1 MSVSRRSGRSL
12 KASIELELIYQ
23 TLFVIVKSQSNRHGL
38 RYIFPACWPA
48 IASAFPAARCRVI
61 FNLIMAKKN
70 KLPEDEPETATTILG
85 LGFNHLIDQLPCYI
99 SIQNRDL
106 QILFVNANFKKDF
119 GGGVGKKCHTVYKC
133 SEEICPNCPVQKTFE
148 DRRLHIA
155 EETVQLANGKICQ
168 ILIQT
173 SPILDDDGNV
183 TAVIEMATNITQ
195 VKIDQKE
202 LATLGQSI
210 ALLSHGLKNILEG
223 LQGGAYVVDEA
234 FKGGDQEL
242 ARKGWQIVSK
252 NIFGVTDFVKNIL
265 YSSKNRPLKYDLASA
280 GQLARDS
287 LALFRE
293 RAAGM
298 HIRLREQINPHLPN
312 THLDV
317 ASILQ
322 MLNNLI
328 WNALEA
334 CHNDTQKKNHFVSV
348 KTDFF
353 DDAHFMFE
361 ITDNGTGMEQ
371 KIQRNIFEEFF
382 STKGSAGTGLGL
394 AVVEKV
400 VNKHGGRIEV
410 ASTPGK
416 GTTFRIIF
424 EIK

>member
-1 MSVSRRSGRSL
+1 MTVFFPHL
-12 KASIELELIYQ
+12 HLIM
-23 TLFVIVKSQSNRHGL
+23 VKQNKRPGND
-38 RYIFPACWPA
+38 
-48 IASAFPAARCRVI
+48 ASAPVSI
-61 FNLIMAKKN
+61 PGLDYNNLV
-70 KLPEDEPETATTILG
+70 D
-85 LGFNHLIDQLPCYI
+85 HLPCYV

-106 QILFVNANFKKDF
+106 QILYINENFRKDF
-119 GGGVGKKCHTVYKC
+119 GNGVGKKCHTVYKC
-133 SEEICPNCPVQKTFE
+133 SQDICPNCPVEKTFK

-155 EETVQLANGKICQ
+155 EETVKLANGKICQ
-168 ILIQT
+168 ILIQA
-173 SPILDDDGNV
+173 SPILNDNGDV

-234 FKGGDQEL
+234 FRDGDMKL

-265 YSSKNRPLKYDLASA
+265 YSSKNRPLKYDLASP
-280 GQLARDS
+280 GQLAKDA
-287 LALFRE
+287 LALFKE
-293 RAAGM
+293 RAKGM
-298 HIRLREQINPHLPN
+298 HIRLRQQINPHLPN
-312 THLDV
+312 VHLDV
-317 ASILQ
+317 ASVLR

-334 CHNDTQKKNHFVSV
+334 CYNDTQKKNHFVSV

-353 DDAHFMFE
+353 DDEHIMFE
-361 ITDNGTGMEQ
+361 ISDNGTGMNQ
-371 KIQRNIFEEFF
+371 KTQRNIFEEFF

-416 GTTFRIIF
+416 GTKFKIIF
-424 EIK
+424 KIK

>member
-1 MSVSRRSGRSL
+1 M
-12 KASIELELIYQ
+12 
-23 TLFVIVKSQSNRHGL
+23 
-38 RYIFPACWPA
+38 
-48 IASAFPAARCRVI
+48 
-61 FNLIMAKKN
+61 NLIMVKKLKRLESQPSAPN
-70 KLPEDEPETATTILG
+70 TIPG
-85 LGFNHLIDQLPCYI
+85 MNPNHLVDHLPCYV
-99 SIQNRDL
+99 SIQDRDL
-106 QILFVNANFKKDF
+106 QILFVNENFKRDF
-119 GGGVGKKCHTVYKC
+119 GDGVGKKCHTVYKC
-133 SEEICPNCPVQKTFE
+133 SPDICPNCPVEKTFQ

-173 SPILDDDGNV
+173 SPILNDNGDV

-223 LQGGAYVVDEA
+223 LQGGVYVVDEA
-234 FKGGDQEL
+234 FKDGDMAL

-252 NIFGVTDFVKNIL
+252 NIYGVAGFVKNIL
-265 YSSKNRPLKYDLASA
+265 YSSKNRPLKYDLASP
-280 GQLARDS
+280 GQLAKDS
-287 LALFRE
+287 LALFQE

-298 HIRLREQINPHLPN
+298 HIRLREQINPYIPN
-312 THLDV
+312 VYLDV
-317 ASILQ
+317 ASIGM

-334 CHNDTQKKNHFVSV
+334 CQNDSQKKNHFVSV

-353 DDAHFMFE
+353 DDEHFMFE
-361 ITDNGTGMEQ
+361 ISDNGTGIDQ
-371 KIQRNIFEEFF
+371 KTQRNIFEEFF

-400 VNKHGGRIEV
+400 VNKHGGKIEV
-410 ASTPGK
+410 TSTPGK
-416 GTTFRIIF
+416 GTKFKVIFRI
-424 EIK
+424 KK